1 MLFGIRYDPQWIQ
14 CLLFE
19 SPLELDLGPV
29 KVPWGCRRGSIK
41 VNLKFVFGPVGSGQL
56 SVQAINIR
64 FLILLK
70 TTTNFISDLLNP
82 QNDEIP
88 IIVNAGPGL
97 LDQKCTPK

>member
-14 CLLFE
+14 YLLFE

-29 KVPWGCRRGSIK
+29 KVRWGCRRGSIK

-56 SVQAINIR
+56 SVQAFNFR
-64 FLILLK
+64 FLIRLK
-70 TTTNFISDLLNP
+70 TATNFIFDFLNR
-82 QNDEIP
+82 QNDRIL

-97 LDQKCTPK
+97 LD